1 LFYIQCNMR
10 KVLAYLLLIASF
22 QAAYSQISPTT
33 RSFAIKD
40 TSYLFELDRNMT
52 CHDTMSLKIWNKG
65 GEATI
70 SISQISFTNWS
81 AGGENSVS
89 GIGNLYAY
97 ANRRKGKNRWDNNLN
112 IVYGLLSQ
120 GGDVRKTDDRID
132 FISHFNRFIRNEWY
146 YSLMIHFKT
155 QILPGY
161 DYPND
166 SVIISNFMAPG
177 YVLTT
182 MGVEFRPGK
191 KLKLNIAPLS
201 GKITIVADQNLAN
214 KGAFGVIQGTL
225 DEVGEFFETLGK
237 NFKYEFGAFAKFIY
251 SGKLTDNLRLNSKVD
266 LFTAYNKSFGNID
279 VDWQMEA
286 KIKLT
291 EAISINVLTQL
302 IYDDDIKSEINDDGE
317 VLEGAKVQ
325 FKEMIGF
332 GFTFIF

>member
-1 LFYIQCNMR
+1 MKMR
-10 KVLAYLLLIASF
+10 KGLTYLLLICAF
-22 QAAYSQISPTT
+22 QAAYSQVSPTT
-33 RSFAIKD
+33 AGFAIRD
-40 TSYLFELDRNMT
+40 TSFLFELDRNMT
-52 CHDTMSLKIWNKG
+52 YHDTMNLVFWNKG

-70 SISQISFTNWS
+70 SLSQISFTNWS

-89 GIGNLYAY
+89 GIGNLSAH
-97 ANRRKGKNRWDNNLN
+97 ANRRKGNNTWDNHLTV
-112 IVYGLLSQ
+112 VYGLLSQ
-120 GGDVRKTDDRID
+120 GGDIRKTDDRID
-132 FISHFNRFIRNEWY
+132 LISHFNRFIRNEWY
-146 YSLMIHFKT
+146 YSLMIQFRT

-177 YVLTT
+177 YILTT

-191 KLKLNIAPLS
+191 KLKLTIAPLS
-201 GKITIVADQNLAN
+201 GKVTIVADQNLAN
-214 KGAFGVIQGTL
+214 KGAFGVIKGTL
-225 DEVGEFFETLGK
+225 DELGEFFETLGK
-237 NFKYEFGAFAKFIY
+237 NFKYEFGAFAKFVC

-266 LFTAYNKSFGNID
+266 LFTGYNKSFGNID

-291 EAISINVLTQL
+291 EVISMNILTHL
-302 IYDDDIKSEINDDGE
+302 IYDDDIKTKISDSGE

-332 GFTFIF
+332 GFSFVF